1 MNSSRITLEQEIKM
15 NSIFL
20 IHLISTVITIF
31 FVVVIWWT
39 NHKIAAL
46 NRELIKDS
54 REVLVLNGLLQER
67 MNNIEAKMPGTIWVD
82 LEANKSYTRVLHE

>member
-1 MNSSRITLEQEIKM
+1 MNP
-15 NSIFL
+15 IFY
-20 IHLISTVITIF
+20 IHLISTIITIF

-39 NHKIAAL
+39 NRKIVAL

-67 MNNIEAKMPGTIWVD
+67 MNNIEIKLNVLQD
-82 LEANKSYTRVLHE
+82 LQNYKKDK

>member
-1 MNSSRITLEQEIKM
+1 MNTQVS
-15 NSIFL
+15 NPIFY
-20 IHLISTVITIF
+20 IHLISTIITIF
-31 FVVVIWWT
+31 FVVIIWWT
-39 NHKIAAL
+39 NRKIVAL

-82 LEANKSYTRVLHE
+82 LEANKSYTRMPVEKENK

>member
-1 MNSSRITLEQEIKM
+1 MNIQVS
-15 NSIFL
+15 NPIFYM
-20 IHLISTVITIF
+20 HLISTIMTMFFIVI
-31 FVVVIWWT
+31 IWWT
-39 NHKIAAL
+39 NRKIVAL

-82 LEANKSYTRVLHE
+82 MEDNKSYVRMPVKKDNK

>member
-1 MNSSRITLEQEIKM
+1 M

-20 IHLISTVITIF
+20 IHLISTIITIF

-39 NHKIAAL
+39 NRKIIAL

-67 MNNIEAKMPGTIWVD
+67 MNNIEAI
-82 LEANKSYTRVLHE
+82 NKIDAIDKAFELKDK

>member
-1 MNSSRITLEQEIKM
+1 M
-15 NSIFL
+15 
-20 IHLISTVITIF
+20 HLISTVITIF

-39 NHKIAAL
+39 NRKIVAL

-54 REVLVLNGLLQER
+54 REILVLNGLLQER

-82 LEANKSYTRVLHE
+82 LEANKSYTRIPVEKENK

>member
-1 MNSSRITLEQEIKM
+1 M

-20 IHLISTVITIF
+20 IHLISTIITIF

-39 NHKIAAL
+39 NRKIVAL

-67 MNNIEAKMPGTIWVD
+67 MNNIEIKLNVLQD
-82 LEANKSYTRVLHE
+82 LQNYKKDK